1 MEEEIDK
8 DNNPTG
14 KKEINI
20 KVDKEE
26 IEIKTDKE
34 EIKTEIEKEKITIEE
49 KESENENGKEEISA
63 EKIELTK
70 LVKLTEKVVEE
81 IEDENSNKEKIEE
94 IQKEKIE
101 EVEKKIEKLK
111 EEEIKNIKL
120 IPKQELTIGVI
131 HNITPNVNEAH
142 LKEIFSNYGEV
153 KEVYIPIND
162 ETQKKKNYAFIEF
175 VKKENAENAR
185 LYMDG
190 GQIDGKVVSF
200 EILAKKNCVE
210 M

>member
-1 MEEEIDK
+1 MEEEIDNE
-8 DNNPTG
+8 NNPTG

-162 ETQKKKNYAFIEF
+162 ETQLKKNYAFIEF
-175 VKKENAENAR
+175 VKKENAEKAR

>member
-49 KESENENGKEEISA
+49 KESENENEKEEIPA

-162 ETQKKKNYAFIEF
+162 ETQLKKNYAFIEF
-175 VKKENAENAR
+175 VKKENAEKAR

>member
-162 ETQKKKNYAFIEF
+162 ETQLKKNYAFIEF
-175 VKKENAENAR
+175 VKKENAEKAR

>member
-70 LVKLTEKVVEE
+70 LVKLTEKKEEE

-162 ETQKKKNYAFIEF
+162 ETQLKKNYAFIEF
-175 VKKENAENAR
+175 VKKENAEKAR

>member
-1 MEEEIDK
+1 MEEEIGKENDS
-8 DNNPTG
+8 TG

-26 IEIKTDKE
+26 IEIKNDRE
-34 EIKTEIEKEKITIEE
+34 EIKAEIEQEKITIEE
-49 KESENENGKEEISA
+49 KENENEKEKIPM

-70 LVKLTEKVVEE
+70 LIKLTEKIEE
-81 IEDENSNKEKIEE
+81 KFDNENENKEKVEE
-94 IQKEKIE
+94 IQKERIE
-101 EVEKKIEKLK
+101 EVGKKIEKLK

-131 HNITPNVNEAH
+131 HNITPNVSEAH

-162 ETQKKKNYAFIEF
+162 ETQLKKNYAFIEF
-175 VKKENAENAR
+175 VKKENAEKAR